1 MSKFNLGS
9 DEESYDL
16 GWRAVPGIP
25 CETCQE
31 DSTRDPK
38 GWSEYRIREGSGEK
52 AHTCCKG
59 IAFGTPPTKVLSAK
73 VKEDLGTSLSVYPNP
88 RYSLPGCPYL
98 AKVRDDH
105 TVPIVVECN
114 DDVHRFAKA
123 GSTVAQYEIC
133 PESLIDSSQPVF
145 RT

>member
-1 MSKFNLGS
+1 M
-9 DEESYDL
+9 
-16 GWRAVPGIP
+16 
-25 CETCQE
+25 
-31 DSTRDPK
+31 
-38 GWSEYRIREGSGEK
+38 
-52 AHTCCKG
+52 
-59 IAFGTPPTKVLSAK
+59 
-73 VKEDLGTSLSVYPNP
+73 KEDLGTSLSVYPNP

-114 DDVHRFAKA
+114 DE
-123 GSTVAQYEIC
+123 VAQYEIC